1 VSASDSRISL
11 EIDQW
16 LHRLDE
22 GVSHGQ
28 PFPGASASPTA
39 KKPVKFGKAASK
51 SKSSGDEPEAK
62 DDPDE
67 EQAEL
72 DCMPARR

>member
-1 VSASDSRISL
+1 MSDTSIAL
-11 EIDQW
+11 EIERF
-16 LHRLDE
+16 LARLDE
-22 GVSHGQ
+22 
-28 PFPGASASPTA
+28 FPGPTIMA
-39 KKPVKFGKAASK
+39 KKK
-51 SKSSGDEPEAK
+51 SKPGDEPEAK